1 MYHYWS
7 VKYVREFLLDRQAKR
22 GGVVFLFGN
31 FIMRVA
37 TTATNAAASD
47 NV

>member
-1 MYHYWS
+1 M
-7 VKYVREFLLDRQAKR
+7 KEFLLDGMAKR

-37 TTATNAAASD
+37 TAATNATASD